1 MIRTQKTL
9 LILLGALSLTVRAAY
24 ATLPVVDYSHI
35 AQDAGNEIVNFAKW
49 AKTEVDQ
56 AQTEINTLNTY
67 ENTVVQVARLGNP
80 AALRNL
86 PGVSTVAE
94 LYQIY
99 GQLSRAVVTAQMLIN
114 PQRYRN
120 DLNSILSVYQLPNW
134 KGYTTA
140 SGLPVLPGQGVF
152 QFSTGSWNI
161 ANNAQQQLQ
170 SLDQQRQKLQQ
181 QRDQALSSLQ
191 AATTTSDV
199 QKYHAVV
206 DALNGA
212 IAEVS
217 QAEQELYHRTALQNQ
232 QLQAGHQ
239 VYQASQAE
247 QRAAAAYQGIDLDL
261 TALPINDFHQITRW
275 GQQ

>member
-1 MIRTQKTL
+1 VFCV
-9 LILLGALSLTVRAAY
+9 LSVSAR

-35 AQDAGNEIVNFAKW
+35 AQDAANEVVNLAKY
-49 AKTEVDQ
+49 AQTAIAS
-56 AQTEINTLNTY
+56 AQTELNTLNTY

-94 LYQIY
+94 LYQMY
-99 GQLSRAVVTAQMLIN
+99 GQLSRNIVAAQTLLN
-114 PQRYRN
+114 PQRYQS
-120 DLNSILSVYQLPNW
+120 DMNSILSAYQLPNW

-140 SGLPVLPGQGVF
+140 SGLPVLPAQGMF
-152 QFSTGSWNI
+152 QFSTGSWNV
-161 ANNAQQQLQ
+161 ANNAQQQFQ
-170 SLDQQRQKLQQ
+170 TLDEQRQKLQQ

-191 AATTTSDV
+191 AATTASEV

-206 DALNGA
+206 DALTGA

-232 QLQAGHQ
+232 QLQAGQ
-239 VYQASQAE
+239 RIYTASETQRQAT
-247 QRAAAAYQGIDLDL
+247 AAYRAVDGELSS
-261 TALPINDFHQITRW
+261 LPSGSFHQTLPFP
-275 GQQ
+275 Q

>member
-1 MIRTQKTL
+1 MILRQKTV
-9 LILLGALSLTVRAAY
+9 LILLGTLSLTVRTAY

-99 GQLSRAVVTAQMLIN
+99 GQLSRAVTTAQVLTN
-114 PQRYRN
+114 PQRYQN
-120 DLNSILSVYQLPNW
+120 DLNSILSAYELPNW

-140 SGLPVLPGQGVF
+140 SGLPVLPGQGMF

-239 VYQASQAE
+239 IYTASQT
-247 QRAAAAYQGIDLDL
+247 QQQAAAAYKAADSELSSVPSGS
-261 TALPINDFHQITRW
+261 FHQTVPFP
-275 GQQ
+275 Q